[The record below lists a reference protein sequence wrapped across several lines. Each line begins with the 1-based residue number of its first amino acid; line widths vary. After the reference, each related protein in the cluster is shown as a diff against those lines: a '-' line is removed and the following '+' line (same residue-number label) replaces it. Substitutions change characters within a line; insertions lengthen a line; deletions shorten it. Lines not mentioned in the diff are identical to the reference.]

1 MYYLEAG
8 SGEPLLLSMGFGGD
22 HTAWAF
28 QIGALSAR
36 YRVIAFDNRGVGRT
50 DAPDHPYTTGMMARD
65 SLGLMDALGID
76 RVHVI
81 GVSMGGMIG
90 QEPALAHPERV
101 RSLHLGCTLARPDA
115 YMLALNAVWLDMR
128 IGLGREATL
137 RTLALWLFAPATYTE
152 RPDLLE
158 TLLQNSLANPYPQ
171 SLTGFLRQGEAVAA
185 HDARDGSRPS
195 GARRWSASPRTTS
208 SCPRASP
215 GKSRRGFP
223 APSSAWSPALRTV
236 TSWSVPTSS
245 TSSASTSWRDPPP
258 AKPRI
263 LPGNRGAL
271 RVPRHAPNVGGGA
284 WGGGF
289 RPSVTIAQN
298 QP

>member
-1 MYYLEAG
+1 MDVLPG
-8 SGEPLLLSMGFGGD
+8 GGERGAAAVEHGVWGD

-50 DAPDHPYTTGMMARD
+50 DVPDHPYTTRMMARD

-81 GVSMGGMIG
+81 GVSMGGMIP
-90 QEPALAHPERV
+90 QERALAHPERV
-101 RSLHLGCTLARPDA
+101 RSPHLGCTLARPDA
-115 YMLALNAVWLDMR
+115 YMLALNAAGRDMR
-128 IGLGREATL
+128 DGLGREATL

-185 HDARDGSRPS
+185 HDARDRLPAIRCPTLVSVAEDDILVPPRFSREIAARVP
-195 GARRWSASPRTTS
+195 GAE
-208 SCPRASP
+208 
-215 GKSRRGFP
+215 
-223 APSSAWSPALRTV
+223 
-236 TSWSVPTSS
+236 
-245 TSSASTSWRDPPP
+245 
-258 AKPRI
+258 
-263 LPGNRGAL
+263 L
-271 RVPRHAPNVGGGA
+271 RVVAAAGHGYFLERPDVFNELSLDFLARHSARKA
-284 WGGGF
+284 
-289 RPSVTIAQN
+289 
-298 QP
+298 

>member
-1 MYYLEAG
+1 MDVLPG
-8 SGEPLLLSMGFGGD
+8 GGERGAAAVEHGVWGD

-50 DAPDHPYTTGMMARD
+50 DVPDHPYTTRMMARD

-81 GVSMGGMIG
+81 GVSMGGMIP
-90 QEPALAHPERV
+90 QERALAHPERV
-101 RSLHLGCTLARPDA
+101 RSPHLGCTLARPDA
-115 YMLALNAVWLDMR
+115 YMLALNAAGRDMR
-128 IGLGREATL
+128 DGLGREATL

-215 GKSRRGFP
+215 GKSRRRFP
-223 APSSAWSPALRTV
+223 PPSSAWSPARRTAI
-236 TSWSVPTSS
+236 SWSPRGVQRALPRLPGAILLPPSLVARREIEERLGS
-245 TSSASTSWRDPPP
+245 VNRGCSSAGFASASV
-258 AKPRI
+258 
-263 LPGNRGAL
+263 PGDGLRG
-271 RVPRHAPNVGGGA
+271 
-284 WGGGF
+284 
-289 RPSVTIAQN
+289 
-298 QP
+298 